1 MELHVIEREGRETV
15 VLLDNE
21 MRIVKP
27 VYDYL
32 KFQRQKDKALN
43 TLKASGSDLRTYW
56 EFLNDSGYEYDK
68 VTPKMI
74 AEFIDYLRASDDD
87 VIALNKESKRTN
99 KTINRILS
107 TIHMFY
113 QFEADMQEIDNPIL
127 MHDVNRPFN
136 AFKGILEHAKSDNKT
151 KQSIF
156 KVKESDYKINLVTD
170 GEMELFLSR
179 LDKRRDVLLYKMLYL
194 TGARIQEV
202 LDLEID
208 SVPLPDMSQLV
219 GCFRQIKSKGKTRDL
234 YVPMSLI
241 KELDDFI
248 MEERNL
254 IDTGFMSCHVVE
266 EIIRIGQI
274 KGWNVPQFHLPKTE
288 TANQLWNRKKSMKT
302 NKTKPI
308 PEDVFDKILYHAV
321 HDEKDVLTKADIIIQ
336 SQTGLR
342 INEVLSIQEGCVKR
356 TSDGYDYM
364 EVTLGKT
371 EKGEPKGTWSRAS
384 VSSAGS

>member
-113 QFEADMQEIDNPIL
+113 QFQADVQEIDNPIL

-156 KVKESDYKINLVTD
+156 KDDKIASLREQVKKLED
-170 GEMELFLSR
+170 
-179 LDKRRDVLLYKMLYL
+179 DKKKLIV
-194 TGARIQEV
+194 
-202 LDLEID
+202 
-208 SVPLPDMSQLV
+208 QLV
-219 GCFRQIKSKGKTRDL
+219 DYEELKS
-234 YVPMSLI
+234 
-241 KELDDFI
+241 EN
-248 MEERNL
+248 ERL
-254 IDTGFMSCHVVE
+254 
-266 EIIRIGQI
+266 
-274 KGWNVPQFHLPKTE
+274 KK
-288 TANQLWNRKKSMKT
+288 QLAKK
-302 NKTKPI
+302 
-308 PEDVFDKILYHAV
+308 
-321 HDEKDVLTKADIIIQ
+321 
-336 SQTGLR
+336 
-342 INEVLSIQEGCVKR
+342 
-356 TSDGYDYM
+356 
-364 EVTLGKT
+364 
-371 EKGEPKGTWSRAS
+371 
-384 VSSAGS
+384 

>member
-32 KFQRQKDKALN
+32 KLQRQKDKALN

-56 EFLNDSGYEYDK
+56 EFLNDNGYEYDK

-136 AFKGILEHAKSDNKT
+136 SFKGILEHAKSDNKT

-156 KVKESDYKINLVTD
+156 KVKESDYKIRNRGTPMND
-170 GEMELFLSR
+170 EHKEKIYYIQQQADELCVEISKLMRKDADLSEKH
-179 LDKRRDVLLYKMLYL
+179 LN
-194 TGARIQEV
+194 E
-202 LDLEID
+202 
-208 SVPLPDMSQLV
+208 
-219 GCFRQIKSKGKTRDL
+219 
-234 YVPMSLI
+234 LI
-241 KELDDFI
+241 KLGVFISMTCQEL
-248 MEERNL
+248 L
-254 IDTGFMSCHVVE
+254 
-266 EIIRIGQI
+266 
-274 KGWNVPQFHLPKTE
+274 
-288 TANQLWNRKKSMKT
+288 
-302 NKTKPI
+302 
-308 PEDVFDKILYHAV
+308 
-321 HDEKDVLTKADIIIQ
+321 DEK
-336 SQTGLR
+336 
-342 INEVLSIQEGCVKR
+342 
-356 TSDGYDYM
+356 
-364 EVTLGKT
+364 
-371 EKGEPKGTWSRAS
+371 
-384 VSSAGS
+384 

>member
-1 MELHVIEREGRETV
+1 MELHVIKREGRETV

-127 MHDVNRPFN
+127 MHDINRPFN

-156 KVKESDYKINLVTD
+156 KVKESPLDDMVAVKKDKIQLKD
-170 GEMELFLSR
+170 
-179 LDKRRDVLLYKMLYL
+179 DKIASLREQVKK
-194 TGARIQEV
+194 
-202 LDLEID
+202 LEDDKKKLI
-208 SVPLPDMSQLV
+208 VQLV
-219 GCFRQIKSKGKTRDL
+219 DYEELKS
-234 YVPMSLI
+234 
-241 KELDDFI
+241 EN
-248 MEERNL
+248 ERL
-254 IDTGFMSCHVVE
+254 
-266 EIIRIGQI
+266 
-274 KGWNVPQFHLPKTE
+274 KK
-288 TANQLWNRKKSMKT
+288 QLAKK
-302 NKTKPI
+302 
-308 PEDVFDKILYHAV
+308 
-321 HDEKDVLTKADIIIQ
+321 
-336 SQTGLR
+336 
-342 INEVLSIQEGCVKR
+342 
-356 TSDGYDYM
+356 
-364 EVTLGKT
+364 
-371 EKGEPKGTWSRAS
+371 
-384 VSSAGS
+384 

>member
-56 EFLNDSGYEYDK
+56 EFLNDNGYEYDK

-136 AFKGILEHAKSDNKT
+136 SFKGILEHAKSDNKT

-156 KVKESDYKINLVTD
+156 KVIIHKVFINDIVKDAIAELSEYTAELRKESGLK
-170 GEMELFLSR
+170 ELFLCRIKSQNNR
-179 LDKRRDVLLYKMLYL
+179 VALYTLTHWNDKKLRFFIERHDIRDNKGNLYPLTSHQFRATFVRELIKRKVPIAMIMKQYSHVSIEMTAHYL
-194 TGARIQEV
+194 TLQEEEV
-202 LDLEID
+202 KEIY
-208 SVPLPDMSQLV
+208 SDMILSPE
-219 GCFRQIKSKGKTRDL
+219 SKIAGLRA
-234 YVPMSLI
+234 
-241 KELDDFI
+241 KE
-248 MEERNL
+248 
-254 IDTGFMSCHVVE
+254 
-266 EIIRIGQI
+266 I
-274 KGWNVPQFHLPKTE
+274 KG
-288 TANQLWNRKKSMKT
+288 NRLKS
-302 NKTKPI
+302 
-308 PEDVFDKILYHAV
+308 
-321 HDEKDVLTKADIIIQ
+321 
-336 SQTGLR
+336 
-342 INEVLSIQEGCVKR
+342 
-356 TSDGYDYM
+356 
-364 EVTLGKT
+364 
-371 EKGEPKGTWSRAS
+371 
-384 VSSAGS
+384 